1 MAMVFYKPQLKLAF
15 WTALFVVGTALWDDS
30 WTTTSA
36 FSIATR
42 AATVKRVAAPI
53 ATTTRLAAEST
64 TSAVSMVES
73 YVQEQHP
80 LFWNLVLSKND
91 ALWKALRENTASSNG
106 NDGITLFCPTNEAMT
121 ALGEQRLRQ
130 LADDRNYETVLRM
143 GEFHA
148 VSEPVSA
155 DVLFNSAGVIS
166 MARASRDR
174 VLAVERRKVGGFM
187 GIVGGT
193 EDGTSTVGGAQ
204 IVQTICLGPSFIHAT
219 NGLVSP
225 SILWRYCDQLRIPGT

>member
-1 MAMVFYKPQLKLAF
+1 MKLAF
-15 WTALFVVGTALWDDS
+15 WIAIFVVGTVWDS
-30 WTTTSA
+30 WTSA

-42 AATVKRVAAPI
+42 ATTVAKRRGAVVP
-53 ATTTRLAAEST
+53 TTRLAAET

-73 YVQEQHP
+73 YVQEQHAI
-80 LFWNLVLSKND
+80 FWNLVLSKND
-91 ALWKALRENTASSNG
+91 ALWKALRESASSNLS
-106 NDGITLFCPTNEAMT
+106 NNGITLFCPTNEAMK
-121 ALGEQRLRQ
+121 ALGEARLRQ

-155 DVLFNSAGVIS
+155 DVLFNSAGVVS
-166 MARASRDR
+166 LARASRDQI
-174 VLAVERRKVGGFM
+174 LAVERRKVGGFM
-187 GIVGGT
+187 GIGGT

>member
-1 MAMVFYKPQLKLAF
+1 MYKMKLAF
-15 WTALFVVGTALWDDS
+15 WMALFAVGTVWDS
-30 WTTTSA
+30 WSTSA
-36 FSIATR
+36 FFIATTG
-42 AATVKRVAAPI
+42 ATVSKRSPI
-53 ATTTRLAAEST
+53 TTTTTTRLAASEKT

-73 YVQEQHP
+73 YVQEHHA

-91 ALWKALRENTASSNG
+91 ALWKALREASSSSSN
-106 NDGITLFCPTNEAMT
+106 NNNNNGITLFLPTNEAVS

-148 VSEPVSA
+148 VNEPVSA
-155 DVLFNSAGVIS
+155 DVLFNSAGVITL
-166 MARASRDR
+166 ARASRDR
-174 VLAVERRKVGGFM
+174 VLAVERRKVGGFLG
-187 GIVGGT
+187 GIVGGGT
-193 EDGTSTVGGAQ
+193 EDGTFTVGGAQ
-204 IVQTICLGPSFIHAT
+204 VVQTISLGPSFIHAT

>member
-1 MAMVFYKPQLKLAF
+1 
-15 WTALFVVGTALWDDS
+15 
-30 WTTTSA
+30 
-36 FSIATR
+36 
-42 AATVKRVAAPI
+42 
-53 ATTTRLAAEST
+53 
-64 TSAVSMVES
+64 MVES
-73 YVQEQHP
+73 YVQEQHAI
-80 LFWNLVLSKND
+80 FWNLVLSKND
-91 ALWKALRENTASSNG
+91 ALWKALRESASSNLS
-106 NDGITLFCPTNEAMT
+106 NNAGITLFCPTNEAMK
-121 ALGEQRLRQ
+121 ALGEARLRQ

-155 DVLFNSAGVIS
+155 DVLFNSAGVVS
-166 MARASRDR
+166 LARASRDQ

-187 GIVGGT
+187 GIGGT